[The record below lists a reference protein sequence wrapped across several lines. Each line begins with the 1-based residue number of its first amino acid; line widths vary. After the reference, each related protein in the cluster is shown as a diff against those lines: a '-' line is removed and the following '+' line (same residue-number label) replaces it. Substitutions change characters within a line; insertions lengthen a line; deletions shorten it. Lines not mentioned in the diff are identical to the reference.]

1 LKRKILFSLIFI
13 AALIGTSFLI
23 GAFYQPFGS
32 FETFRETGFKTPT
45 ISIKPVKESLAPT
58 INERMIIYTGYISLE
73 TNDIDGTIAMIR
85 SLAEHYGGYVASSNK
100 YMYDEE
106 VRAEIVIR
114 VPKDKFHAAIQE
126 IESYGKVLNENVNSE
141 DITQQY
147 IDLKARLS
155 NLQHQEKRLLEILEL
170 AKNVDEILA
179 IEKELE
185 RVRGEIES
193 LQGQINY
200 LERNVEMSIISI
212 KLTKPK
218 PSFKPPSMNWGE
230 VLETALTGLF
240 TVLKGLIILAISIIP
255 IAIIGIV
262 AYKIYKGR
270 RKSKTM

>member
-1 LKRKILFSLIFI
+1 LFSLIFI
-13 AALIGTSFLI
+13 AALIGASFLI

-85 SLAEHYGGYVASSNK
+85 SLADRYGGYVASSNK

-212 KLTKPK
+212 NLTKPK

-240 TVLKGLIILAISIIP
+240 TVLKGLIILAISTIP
-255 IAIIGIV
+255 ITIIGIIG
-262 AYKIYKGR
+262 YHIYKER
-270 RKSKTM
+270 RKKEVEKQK

>member
-1 LKRKILFSLIFI
+1 LFSLIFI
-13 AALIGTSFLI
+13 AALIGASFLI

-32 FETFRETGFKTPT
+32 FETFRETGLKTPT

-73 TNDIDGTIAMIR
+73 TNDIDGTIAMVR
-85 SLAEHYGGYVASSNK
+85 NLADRYGGYVASSNK

-170 AKNVDEILA
+170 AKNVDEVLA

-212 KLTKPK
+212 NLTKPK

-230 VLETALTGLF
+230 VLEAALTGLF

-255 IAIIGIV
+255 IAIIGIIG
-262 AYKIYKGR
+262 YHIYKEK
-270 RKSKTM
+270 RKK